1 MASVRTPLAAGDRP
15 SWGTPRD
22 QRWGGLR
29 GGGGHLDGVG
39 TVQVQGR
46 WILTLPWIA
55 LGWEPGLALEP

>member
-1 MASVRTPLAAGDRP
+1 MASVRTPLATGDRP

-46 WILTLPWIA
+46 WILTLPWMA